1 MMGFEHFSRAL
12 RLDWKVV
19 MWVRR
24 ERARRAGSVGVG
36 GGGRWGLRCVGGA
49 GWLGVGC

>member
-1 MMGFEHFSRAL
+1 MMGLGQVSRQV

-36 GGGRWGLRCVGGA
+36 GGGGGV
-49 GWLGVGC
+49 WVV